1 MQPVDAMDAA
11 DGAMTEKVSVRTF
24 KFPEDVQCGP
34 RTLAWPALG
43 FVRRACDGARMLA
56 ALGGLDSSGVAR

>member
-1 MQPVDAMDAA
+1 MDAA
-11 DGAMTEKVSVRTF
+11 DGAMTEEVSVRT
-24 KFPEDVQCGP
+24 FPEDVQCGP